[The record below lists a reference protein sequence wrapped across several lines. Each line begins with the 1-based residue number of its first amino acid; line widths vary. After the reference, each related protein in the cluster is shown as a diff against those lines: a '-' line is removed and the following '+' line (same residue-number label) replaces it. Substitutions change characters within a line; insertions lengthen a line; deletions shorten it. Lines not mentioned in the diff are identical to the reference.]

1 MCTPNRHS
9 GTPIFLRIHPVG
21 LIACTTEGWKPP
33 MSSSDLE
40 LEVLGGVAAAIA
52 GRPVNLGGARQRTLL
67 AALVMA
73 YPYEVSAERLL
84 EQVWHDSADPKPGS
98 LHVAISKLRDK
109 LDPGRARGSE
119 GTVARTGTRYRLDVH
134 PDQIDTVRFA
144 DLVARGDRLRE
155 DGSDD
160 AAAASYESAL
170 ALWKGAPFAD
180 IADNA
185 FVQSE
190 ITRLDALELRTRKA
204 LIRIRIDRGDLDTA
218 AEAAGEITVTH
229 PLDERAWELRVLAL
243 YRAGRQSDALAAL
256 RRVRTILDTEL
267 GIAPGVRLRELETAV
282 LRQDDAW
289 LVGTVSSPATRPV
302 SSNLTTPRTL
312 LVGRVREIG
321 DVGRALSTGALTTLV
336 GPGGVGK
343 TRLAV
348 EVCRRT
354 AMTGGSWLVD
364 LTAVQSEALVCAT
377 IATTLQLSGPGTVE
391 HLTTALA
398 EREYSI
404 VMDNCEHVI
413 DACAEVAAAILDR
426 CPNVR
431 ILATSREPLGIDG
444 EFVYDVDPLDVES
457 AIELFADRAAGVVP
471 GWTLGEHDAAAVRR
485 ICLELDG
492 IPLGVELAAAQLR
505 MLSEQ
510 QIADGLADRFAL
522 LQGGPRTAPERQRR
536 MVDTID
542 WSYRLLSDDEAR
554 TLRQISVF
562 AGPFDIDGAV
572 AVTHSRSA
580 LAPLGPLTALVR
592 RSLLRVVSSTSPRR
606 YRLLQ
611 TVKQFAL
618 ERMPDTERRQAVEAH
633 RGFVLTRAGAT
644 AQDLRTGLATHAL
657 AALTTDVAEHRAAA
671 ESALAQDDPGYVLE
685 LAGALNWFWY
695 RKGHLR
701 EGIGWLHRALAA
713 LDRDAITVDDRV
725 LSAALTGLG
734 GLTYLTGDAGGAA
747 DSVTRAAELSDRAGD
762 VANADWMRS
771 WETYFRT
778 LTDPTADRP
787 REAHACVGRLRSS
800 GEPWQVA
807 EALMIEGMT
816 LRFHGDS
823 AGARTV
829 LEEAVAVAERCGH
842 GWAVGSASWTLFRSA
857 MDLDDVVAALDAARV
872 MHTVL
877 DSEGDVTSW
886 LVLIH
891 SISTLA
897 VRLGFPADGAALLG
911 AVHAQGSRIGFLP
924 ELMDPVDGPRDAA
937 TVRDALDATEFATHH
952 ERGAALT
959 RLEVNALVWDLCE
972 RGSRF
977 TGDHGSALSER

>member
-1 MCTPNRHS
+1 
-9 GTPIFLRIHPVG
+9 
-21 LIACTTEGWKPP
+21 

-40 LEVLGGVAAAIA
+40 LEMLGGVAAAIA

-67 AALVMA
+67 AALVTA

-84 EQVWHDSADPKPGS
+84 EQVWHDSSDPRPGS

-119 GTVARTGTRYRLDVH
+119 GAVTRTGTRYRLDVH

-144 DLVARGDRLRE
+144 DLVTRGDRLRD
-155 DGSDD
+155 DGSDE
-160 AAAASYESAL
+160 AAADAYESAL
-170 ALWKGAPFAD
+170 SLWKGAPFAD

-190 ITRLDALELRTRKA
+190 VTRLEALELRTRKA
-204 LIRIRIDRGDLDTA
+204 LIRIRIDCGDLDTA

-229 PLDERAWELRVLAL
+229 PLDEQAWELRVLAL

-282 LRQDDAW
+282 LRQDDAR
-289 LVGTVSSPATRPV
+289 LVGTVSSPSARPV
-302 SSNLTTPRTL
+302 SSNLATPRTL
-312 LVGRVREIG
+312 LVGRVQELG
-321 DVGRALSTGALTTLV
+321 DIGRALTTSALTTLV

-348 EVCRRT
+348 EVCRRS
-354 AMTGGSWLVD
+354 AVTGGVWLVD
-364 LTAVQSEALVCAT
+364 LAAVQSETLVCPT

-391 HLTTALA
+391 HLARALA
-398 EREYSI
+398 EREYTI

-413 DACAEVAAAILDR
+413 DACAEVVAAILDR
-426 CPNVR
+426 CPHVR

-444 EFVYDVDPLDVES
+444 EFVYDVDPLDVET

-471 GWTLGEHDAAAVRR
+471 GWTLGEHDDETVRR

-522 LQGGPRTAPERQRR
+522 LQGGPRTAPQRQRR
-536 MVDTID
+536 LVDTID
-542 WSYRLLSDDEAR
+542 WSYRLLDDDEAR
-554 TLRQISVF
+554 TLRQIAVF
-562 AGPFDIDGAV
+562 AGSFDIDGAA
-572 AVTHSRSA
+572 AVTESRSA
-580 LAPLGPLTALVR
+580 LASLEPLTALVR
-592 RSLLRVVSSTSPRR
+592 RSLLRVESSSSPRR

-611 TVKQFAL
+611 TVRQFAL
-618 ERMPDTERRQAVEAH
+618 DHMPDAERRRAEGAH
-633 RGFVLTRAGAT
+633 RRFVLARASAT
-644 AQDLRTGLATHAL
+644 AEHLRDAYAVHAL
-657 AALTTDVAEHRAAA
+657 ADLTADVAEHRAAA
-671 ESALAQDDPGYVLE
+671 ESALTQSDPGYVLE
-685 LAGALNWFWY
+685 LAGALYWFWY

-701 EGIGWLHRALAA
+701 EGLGWLHRALAA
-713 LDRDAITVDDRV
+713 VDRDAITVDDRV
-725 LSAALTGLG
+725 LSAAYTGLG
-734 GLTYLTGDAGGAA
+734 GLTYLTGDPVGAA
-747 DSVTRAAELSDRAGD
+747 DAATRAAELSDRIGGGTD
-762 VANADWMRS
+762 ADWMRS
-771 WETYFRT
+771 WATYFRT
-778 LTDPTADRP
+778 LTDLTADRP
-787 REAHACVGRLRSS
+787 REALACVDRLRSS
-800 GEPWQVA
+800 GAPWQVA
-807 EALMIEGMT
+807 EALMIQGMI
-816 LRFHGDS
+816 LRFRGDS
-823 AGARTV
+823 AGARSV

-842 GWAVGSASWTLFRSA
+842 GWAVGSASWTLFRAA
-857 MDLDDVVAALDAARV
+857 MDLDDVVAALEATRL

-886 LVLIH
+886 LVLVH

-897 VRLGFPADGAALLG
+897 VRLGFPTDGAALLG

-937 TVRDALDATEFATHH
+937 TVRNALDATEFAAHH
-952 ERGAALT
+952 ARGAALT
-959 RLEVNALVWDLCE
+959 RPEVNALVWYLCE
-972 RGSRF
+972 RGRRL
-977 TGDHGSALSER
+977 TGEHEQALSGR